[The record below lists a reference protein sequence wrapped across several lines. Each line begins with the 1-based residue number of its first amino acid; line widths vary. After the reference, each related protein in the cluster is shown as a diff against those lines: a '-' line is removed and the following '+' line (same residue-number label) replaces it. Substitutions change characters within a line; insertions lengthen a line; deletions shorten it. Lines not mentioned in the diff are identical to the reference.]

1 MKLTFVQSTQTF
13 TSVLHL
19 YFVVDRHSFLCV
31 WTALR
36 NAFNESFQRPRQ
48 LVGLCQVGQVSWLVG
63 LWDTLSSEAKK
74 VVWISPPVPSRL
86 SFCLARYETV
96 LKSPFVHP
104 DSIVL
109 QCCYKVMMKV
119 LLWGWMESQSWH
131 WLCTA
136 YLILCKGLLPLLAW
150 VVLFYYLPFDCK
162 YILLL
167 TVIYV

>member
-1 MKLTFVQSTQTF
+1 MSSRASQ
-13 TSVLHL
+13 
-19 YFVVDRHSFLCV
+19 
-31 WTALR
+31 
-36 NAFNESFQRPRQ
+36 
-48 LVGLCQVGQVSWLVG
+48 LVG

-136 YLILCKGLLPLLAW
+136 YLSLCKGLLPLLAW

-162 YILLL
+162 YIRLDCYIRLVCCMLLKL
-167 TVIYV
+167 ARQKPLSKPQWLSHFQLCAGLLHEPTMYNVHTSPQCNTINNACL